1 VGIENMKYLG
11 LKDQKRRKQFF
22 ENEKIR
28 IILKYLLQKENL
40 SVKDRILIT
49 KNLESLPKD
58 SSITR
63 LRNRCVITNR
73 GRGVLQSFRL
83 SRIQLREMF
92 SLGIVPGYKKSVW

>member
-1 VGIENMKYLG
+1 MKYLG

>member
-1 VGIENMKYLG
+1 MKYLG

-22 ENEKIR
+22 EYEKIR

>member
-1 VGIENMKYLG
+1 MKYLG

-22 ENEKIR
+22 ENEKFR
-28 IILKYLLQKENL
+28 ILLKYLLQKENL

-49 KNLESLPKD
+49 KKLESLSKD

-73 GRGVLQSFRL
+73 SRGVLKSFRL

-92 SLGIVPGYKKSVW
+92 SLGIVPGFKKSVW